1 MMDKKYLIVNDNVSN
16 KALDK
21 IKKIIA
27 FVKFDNT
34 KILFDTYDKL
44 PNDITS
50 KDAVILIT
58 CVTNDDGK
66 SYSQIFLEEEIYHE
80 QIFVL
85 NSWTNMFI

>member
-1 MMDKKYLIVNDNVSN
+1 MIDKKYLIVNDNVSN

-21 IKKIIA
+21 IKKIID

-34 KILFDTYDKL
+34 KILFHTYDKL
-44 PNDITS
+44 PNDFTL

-66 SYSQIFLEEEIYHE
+66 SYSQIFLGEEIYHE

-85 NSWTNMFI
+85 NS